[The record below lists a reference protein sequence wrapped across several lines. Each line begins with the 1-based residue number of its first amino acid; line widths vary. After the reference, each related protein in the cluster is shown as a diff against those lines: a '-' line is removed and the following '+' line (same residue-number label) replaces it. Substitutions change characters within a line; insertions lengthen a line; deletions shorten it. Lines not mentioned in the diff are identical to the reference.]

1 MPGRLLNELQY
12 NRPVVGTRGSLYR
25 LAVCALMLVGCLRST
40 VTVCDNGIVC
50 PADQVCGPAG
60 GCVDPEQLSACEG
73 AADATPCTIPG
84 VGAGL
89 CTGGVCVSSRC
100 GDGIVQAGEACDDR
114 DPEVCTAN
122 CAMPTCGDGFVQT
135 GEACDEGAANADDRA
150 CTTRCLAAMC
160 GDGFVFAG
168 TEECDD
174 TVLNA
179 DSQACTSACLRNTCG
194 DGAVWTG
201 VEPCD
206 DGNTASGDGC
216 RADCRKSEV
225 CGDAALDVGEGCDDG
240 NINPADGCDACI
252 ETTWQASAV
261 LGGTTLATTFAIA
274 SPDPLAAD
282 PAGNLYLGTAES
294 LIYRVDAATKAVTVL
309 AGTGTAEFSGDG
321 GPATTAQLRYPAD
334 LAVDG
339 VGSVYIADNGN
350 HRIRKVD
357 QRTGLITTIAGSG
370 ASSGA
375 TGDGGPALS
384 ASVPY
389 PQAVAVSGL
398 GDVYVADYNC
408 RIRRI
413 DGATGVIT
421 RIAGTTCGYS
431 GDGASAT
438 SAQLSYMDALVLDDA
453 GNLYIADTGNSRVR
467 RVDAGG
473 TITTLLG
480 PGQLQTPLG
489 LTYASGM
496 LWISEFTRSR
506 IQRLE
511 LATSAL
517 TTIAGTTDVFGFA
530 GDGGPATS
538 AELFGP
544 RTLARCG
551 AGVCVADFKNN
562 RVRRVDDAGT
572 ITTVFGSGATSRDEA
587 ATTTL
592 IDGKGLAVVGT
603 DVYIA
608 EVGRIRRRD
617 TSGVLRTFAGTGAT
631 GDTGDGGL
639 AANATFGGDI
649 YVSADPSGNLYVSD
663 LNNCRIRRID
673 ATTTVITRMAGGNC
687 NGSPSGD
694 GGLAINA
701 QIGSPLSVAVD
712 TSGTIYFA
720 ESGSFKVRRIDAV
733 TGVLSTYAGDGT
745 QGSIGDDGL
754 ATSARFM
761 DVSAVAIDTAGNLFI
776 ADRIDHRIRRVDAT
790 SKIITTVAGDGTQGS
805 TGDNGPAVSAKLN
818 GPRDV
823 KVDDQGTLYIA
834 DHDNFRVRRVAG
846 GTITTLL
853 GTGNPGFAGDGL
865 LAKDAW
871 IGYPVNLAV
880 RGHAELFVFADFKV
894 RRVDLSTGGVTT
906 VAGQINPDGVGP
918 LTLAQLAN
926 PRAFVTTP
934 SFTLFAGGNSGTLQ
948 AARSTE
954 LEVVAGRYPQSG
966 GDIGTLAR
974 FSGSLFGAVGGVA
987 YDAAVN
993 KIYITERA
1001 RFLAGNVVHAV
1012 TPVDVANE
1020 NTWTIATLA
1029 GINTTGDFSNGTSLT
1044 TAQFRDPTGLF
1055 LDPTTR
1061 VLYVADTGNHVIRA
1075 IDLQAGSITTVAG
1088 MPEQLGFFGDG
1099 GTATNALLY
1108 QPQAITRCG
1117 NGDVFIADTG
1127 NHRVRRVSQGT
1138 ITTVLG
1144 DGVAASSGAGTPAR
1158 TFPVDMPLGLA
1169 CDSFGNVF
1177 VTSSTTVRMLAA
1189 NDQGVVDGSGPVQT
1203 IYGAAPRTSF
1213 PAAVSFCLT
1222 GISTV
1227 DASTVRVTD
1236 ACAGLW
1242 IELKRQPT

>member
-1 MPGRLLNELQY
+1 M
-12 NRPVVGTRGSLYR
+12 GTSGYLHR
-25 LAVCALMLVGCLRST
+25 LAVCSVMLVGCLHPT
-40 VTVCDNGIVC
+40 VTVCDNGLVC

-60 GCVDPEQLSACEG
+60 GCVDPEQLAACEG

-84 VGAGL
+84 VGGGL
-89 CTGGVCVSSRC
+89 CTGGLCVSARC
-100 GDGIVQAGEACDDR
+100 GDGIVQAGEACDDPAP
-114 DPEVCTAN
+114 DACTPN
-122 CAMPTCGDGFVQT
+122 CALPTCGDGFVQS

-168 TEECDD
+168 TEQCDD

-179 DSQACTSACLRNTCG
+179 NSQACTSACLRNTCG

-216 RADCRKSEV
+216 RADCRKNEV

-240 NINPADGCDACI
+240 NINPADGCNACT

-261 LGGTTLATTFAIA
+261 LGGSTLAATFALA

-282 PAGNLYLGTAES
+282 RAGNLYVSTLES
-294 LIYRVDAATKAVTVL
+294 VVYRVDAATKAVTVL
-309 AGTGTAEFSGDG
+309 AGTGIAEFSGDG
-321 GPATTAQLRYPAD
+321 GPATSAQLRYPAD

-339 VGSVYIADNGN
+339 LGNVYIADNGN
-350 HRIRKVD
+350 HRVRKVD

-370 ASSGA
+370 SSSGA
-375 TGDGGPALS
+375 TGDGGPAIS

-389 PQAVAVSGL
+389 PQAVVVSGL
-398 GDVYVADYNC
+398 GDVYIADGTC
-408 RIRRI
+408 RIRRV
-413 DGATGVIT
+413 DAATGVIT
-421 RIAGTTCGYS
+421 TVAGTTCGYS
-431 GDGASAT
+431 GDSGVAT
-438 SAQLSYMDALVLDDA
+438 AVQLSNIDALALDDA
-453 GNLYIADTGNSRVR
+453 NNLYIADTGNSRVR
-467 RVDAGG
+467 RVEPGG
-473 TITTLLG
+473 TLTTLLG
-480 PGQLQTPLG
+480 PSQLQTPLG
-489 LTYASGM
+489 LTFASGM

-506 IQRLE
+506 IRRLE

-517 TTIAGTTDVFGFA
+517 TTIGGTTDVFGFS

-538 AELFGP
+538 AELSGP
-544 RTLARCG
+544 RTLTRCG
-551 AGVCVADFKNN
+551 AGVCFADFKNN

-572 ITTVFGSGATSRDEA
+572 ITTVFGSGATTRDEA
-587 ATTTL
+587 ATTML

-603 DVYIA
+603 DMYIA
-608 EVGRIRRRD
+608 DVGRIRRRD
-617 TSGVLRTFAGTGAT
+617 ANGVLRTFAGTGGT
-631 GDTGDGGL
+631 GFGGDGGL
-639 AANATFGGDI
+639 ATDATFGGDVN
-649 YVSADPSGNLYVSD
+649 VSADPSGNLYVSD

-673 ATTTVITRMAGGNC
+673 AATTVITRVAGGNC

-694 GGLAINA
+694 GGLAINS

-712 TSGTIYFA
+712 TAGNVYFA

-733 TGVLSTYAGDGT
+733 TRVLSTYAGDGI
-745 QGSIGDDGL
+745 QGSSGDDGP
-754 ATSARFM
+754 ATSARFK

-776 ADRIDHRIRRVDAT
+776 ADKNDHRIRRVDAT
-790 SKIITTVAGDGTQGS
+790 SKNITTVAGDGTQGS
-805 TGDNGPAVSAKLN
+805 SGDNGPAVSAKLN

-853 GTGNPGFAGDGL
+853 GTGNAGFAGDGA

-871 IGYPVNLAV
+871 IGYPVYLAV
-880 RGHAELFVFADFKV
+880 RGHAELFVFADNKV
-894 RRVDLSTGGVTT
+894 RRVDLATGGVTT
-906 VAGQINPDGVGP
+906 VAGQIDPDGVGP
-918 LTLAQLAN
+918 LTLAQLAD

-948 AARSTE
+948 AARSAE

-974 FSGSLFGAVGGVA
+974 FRGGVFGAVGGVA
-987 YDAAVN
+987 YDAAVD

-1001 RFLAGNVVHAV
+1001 GYVRGNVLHAV

-1020 NTWTIATLA
+1020 NTWTIARLA
-1029 GINTTGDFSNGTSLT
+1029 GIDTTGDFSNGTSLT

-1055 LDPTTR
+1055 LDSTTR

-1075 IDLQAGSITTVAG
+1075 INLQAGTIATLAG
-1088 MPEQLGFFGDG
+1088 RPEELGFFGDG
-1099 GTATNALLY
+1099 ASATNALLY

-1117 NGDVFIADTG
+1117 NGDFFIADTG
-1127 NHRVRRVSQGT
+1127 NHRVRRISQGT

-1158 TFPVDMPLGLA
+1158 IFPVDMPLGLA
-1169 CDSFGNVF
+1169 CDTFGNVF

-1189 NDQGVVDGSGPVQT
+1189 NDQGVVDGFGPVQT

-1222 GISTV
+1222 GVSIV
-1227 DASTVRVTD
+1227 DASTLRVTD
-1236 ACAGLW
+1236 ACTGLW